1 MLYTFSE
8 QNFDKQSSTMK
19 YLSESIVHEFAGTIG
34 SDLFYFESIS
44 QLSKHVYAQLKDKLP
59 LTLVTQLKTRL
70 NKSLENEIF
79 I

>member
-1 MLYTFSE
+1 
-8 QNFDKQSSTMK
+8 MK
-19 YLSESIVHEFAGTIG
+19 KLSESIVHKFAGTID